1 MDVADFAGLKRASM
15 QAHRSQISETDF
27 FLTMPDEM
35 FSRAFGTE
43 WYISDAAAADGSLA
57 AELFEPVR

>member
-1 MDVADFAGLKRASM
+1 M

-27 FLTMPDEM
+27 FLTMPDDM
-35 FSRAFGTE
+35 FGRAFGTE
-43 WYISDAAAADGSLA
+43 WYIADGPAPAEGSLA